1 MFLIDRKKSAEDVLS
16 VATDPIILS
25 QGLSFTSGSILQSSP
40 VSARRSPSPSFTNEH
55 SLRASVAP
63 KSELINSKSHNE
75 LITNI
80 EDVSSKLSSPVR
92 IVGDNLNIAESSEV
106 IVMDVFITFR
116 N

>member
-1 MFLIDRKKSAEDVLS
+1 MLLIDRKKSAEDVLS

-80 EDVSSKLSSPVR
+80 EDVSKLSSPVR